1 MSENNDPEQAALL
14 RDRLVNDA
22 IDCLRTTLAG
32 ADRQGLRVLVDPAL
46 HDPVRPLLEKHDLPV
61 TRLTLPYGDVSADLQ
76 PYLVSVDDEQTRER
90 FVNATIDIA
99 VQESQAARDA
109 WPAARAVCAWLVVDD
124 AEIDAL
130 VQGFKANA
138 VVAVPGNASQRRLLR
153 FWDPR
158 VLPQLA
164 RILDKDAWRHWLPVN
179 ATWLSIDGWGQMTR
193 TEFARPPATPRDG
206 PRLDG
211 EPWRALERIADVNHS
226 MVMGSLW
233 HRPPDARVYAHLDRL
248 LAHAAEL
255 GCTQALDRVT
265 YAVLADAMRLPL
277 EQHPD
282 IAAMLART
290 RRENVSFSDLLSLL
304 DPSDWERIGADLR
317 RHAGSSTSS
326 LLAQES
332 S

>member
-22 IDCLRTTLAG
+22 IACLRTTLAG
-32 ADRQGLRVLVDPAL
+32 EGRRGLRVLVDPAL
-46 HDPVRPLLEKHDLPV
+46 HDPVRALLEKHSFPV
-61 TRLTLPYGDVSADLQ
+61 TRLILPYGDVSADIQ
-76 PYLVSVDDEQTRER
+76 PYLVSVDDEQAHER

-99 VQESQAARDA
+99 VLESLAAREA
-109 WPAARAVCAWLVVDD
+109 WPAARAVCAWLVMDD

-164 RILDKDAWRHWLPVN
+164 RIVGKDAWRHWLPVN
-179 ATWLSIDGWGQMTR
+179 ATWLSIDGWGQMAR
-193 TEFARPPATPRDG
+193 TDFVRPPAVPRDG
-206 PRLDG
+206 ARLDG

-233 HRPPDARVYAHLDRL
+233 HRPPNARVYAHLDRL

-282 IAAMLART
+282 LAAMLART
-290 RRENVSFSDLLSLL
+290 RHENVSFSDQLSLL
-304 DPSDWERIGADLR
+304 DPSDWERVGADLQ
-317 RHAGSSTSS
+317 RHAETRTSS